1 MWVWGRG
8 ALGHM
13 RAPPGAHEGLQEVD
27 AADPPP
33 PLSPPGA
40 REGLLEVD
48 AADPDAGVDT
58 SRHFNYF
65 AFEGARGV
73 QRWHH
78 ASTDFHKDLV
88 DLSNELQPQNDY
100 RCGG

>member
-1 MWVWGRG
+1 
-8 ALGHM
+8 M
-13 RAPPGAHEGLQEVD
+13 RAPPGAHEGLQ
-27 AADPPP
+27 
-33 PLSPPGA
+33 
-40 REGLLEVD
+40 EVD